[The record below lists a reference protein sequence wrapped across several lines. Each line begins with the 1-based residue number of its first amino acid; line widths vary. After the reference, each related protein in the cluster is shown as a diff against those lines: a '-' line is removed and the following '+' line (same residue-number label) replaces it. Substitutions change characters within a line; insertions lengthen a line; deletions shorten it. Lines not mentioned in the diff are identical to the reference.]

1 MHLAQFLFL
10 VTLLLFSQQA
20 VHLHGYIY
28 CITRI
33 QPSHKQS
40 LHNNSSITLVHLST
54 YLLSLNTMNMNTAST
69 TTATSSNM
77 LSVPSST
84 STSSGIDINNPTRPA
99 FNSQRTQ
106 DRLREGEGLYAM
118 LFRSDSNKLQR
129 GRKSVFKETGLDDD
143 STSEV
148 TDVSSLRSPVA
159 SPSPLS
165 PSSSSSVSSQGP
177 SPLPPFPS
185 LKLGPLESWYV

>member
-1 MHLAQFLFL
+1 
-10 VTLLLFSQQA
+10 
-20 VHLHGYIY
+20 
-28 CITRI
+28 
-33 QPSHKQS
+33 
-40 LHNNSSITLVHLST
+40 
-54 YLLSLNTMNMNTAST
+54 MNMNTAST
-69 TTATSSNM
+69 TTTSSNM

-143 STSEV
+143 SASEI

-165 PSSSSSVSSQGP
+165 PTSTVSSQGP

-185 LKLGPLESWYV
+185 LKPGPLESWYVWAAHFACFGPRWLY

>member
-1 MHLAQFLFL
+1 MD
-10 VTLLLFSQQA
+10 
-20 VHLHGYIY
+20 
-28 CITRI
+28 
-33 QPSHKQS
+33 
-40 LHNNSSITLVHLST
+40 ST
-54 YLLSLNTMNMNTAST
+54 ST
-69 TTATSSNM
+69 TTSSNM

-84 STSSGIDINNPTRPA
+84 ASSSGLSPARPA

-118 LFRSDSNKLQR
+118 LFRSDSSNLQR

-143 STSEV
+143 SASDV

-165 PSSSSSVSSQGP
+165 PSSSTSSQVP

-185 LKLGPLESWYV
+185 LKPRPLESWYVWAALFACFGPR

>member
-1 MHLAQFLFL
+1 
-10 VTLLLFSQQA
+10 
-20 VHLHGYIY
+20 
-28 CITRI
+28 
-33 QPSHKQS
+33 
-40 LHNNSSITLVHLST
+40 
-54 YLLSLNTMNMNTAST
+54 MNTAT
-69 TTATSSNM
+69 TTTPSSNM

-84 STSSGIDINNPTRPA
+84 SSSSGIDINNPTRPA

-143 STSEV
+143 SASEV

-165 PSSSSSVSSQGP
+165 PTSTVSSQGP
-177 SPLPPFPS
+177 SPLPPFPC
-185 LKLGPLESWYV
+185 LKPGPLESWYVWAAHLACFGPRRLY

>member
-1 MHLAQFLFL
+1 
-10 VTLLLFSQQA
+10 
-20 VHLHGYIY
+20 
-28 CITRI
+28 
-33 QPSHKQS
+33 
-40 LHNNSSITLVHLST
+40 
-54 YLLSLNTMNMNTAST
+54 MNTAST
-69 TTATSSNM
+69 TTTSSNM

-84 STSSGIDINNPTRPA
+84 STSSGIDINPTRPA

-143 STSEV
+143 SASDV

-165 PSSSSSVSSQGP
+165 PSSSVSSQGP
-177 SPLPPFPS
+177 SLLPPFPS
-185 LKLGPLESWYV
+185 LKPGPLES

>member
-1 MHLAQFLFL
+1 
-10 VTLLLFSQQA
+10 
-20 VHLHGYIY
+20 
-28 CITRI
+28 
-33 QPSHKQS
+33 
-40 LHNNSSITLVHLST
+40 
-54 YLLSLNTMNMNTAST
+54 MNTAST
-69 TTATSSNM
+69 TTTSSNM
-77 LSVPSST
+77 LSVPSSA
-84 STSSGIDINNPTRPA
+84 SSSSGIDINPARPA

-143 STSEV
+143 SASDV

-165 PSSSSSVSSQGP
+165 PSSTTSSQEP

-185 LKLGPLESWYV
+185 LKPGPLESWYVWAVLSACLRSRW